1 MPFKGIS
8 SKWTPWLEGFIWVA
22 LGGALCIG
30 GSRLGIGALDRPES
44 GFMSLF
50 TGSLLVLLG
59 LFLTLSKAFWE
70 SEKKEAEKIS
80 GGTSQKARL
89 YSILAL
95 ILYASLLDL
104 LGFLVATF
112 LLLFFLFKIL
122 SPQKWLSP
130 LFLSL
135 MTVMLSYLLFHV
147 WFRIDFPLGV
157 FHIG

>member
-1 MPFKGIS
+1 MSLKGC
-8 SKWTPWLEGFIWVA
+8 TWLEGLIWVA
-22 LGGALCIG
+22 LGGALCFG
-30 GSRLGIGALDRPES
+30 GSRLGFGTLDRPES

-59 LFLTLSKAFWE
+59 LISMLSKAFGE
-70 SEKKEAEKIS
+70 SEKKGAERIS
-80 GGTSQKARL
+80 GGMSQKVRL

-112 LLLFFLFKIL
+112 LLLFFLFKML
-122 SPQKWLSP
+122 SPRKWFSHML
-130 LFLSL
+130 LSL
-135 MTVMLSYLLFHV
+135 ITVVLSYLLFHV